1 MGSHVYWLFFF
12 VLLYWAYCITI
23 GITGYLKAKKG
34 TDYFIAGRQLNIWVF
49 VLAATATSFSG
60 WTFVGH
66 PALMWRDGLP
76 YGYASFYTI
85 TIPFTGVLF
94 LKRQWMMGKRYG
106 FVTPGE
112 MYYQYFGKSDTMRV
126 LTVIIALF
134 FSIPYLGIQ
143 LRASGILFN
152 ILTDGM
158 FSVNVGMWMLAVI
171 VLLYVGLGGL
181 RSVAYVDTAQC
192 ILLWSGIVAIGIL
205 AANFA
210 GGFDSLT
217 SKFGDII
224 AWINA
229 GGGAEA
235 VPKWADPAAVKVFLA
250 NTKAIIKMTPDNFSH
265 LIAVPGVVQFV
276 PAGGLAQG
284 GTWTGIMILTY
295 AFALMGIHASPAF
308 SMWAF
313 ANKNPKPF
321 PLQQV
326 WASSLG
332 IGFALIFFT
341 TMQAMGGWVLSLMPA
356 ASGDGTVLP
365 LANLVG
371 GKQGNLV
378 PYLIHLMKDTAPFAV
393 GLLAIC
399 ALAAM
404 QSTGAAYMSTASGM
418 LTRDIVKRFIV
429 KDMSE
434 TAQTQWGRVTVTF
447 VVGSALIFA
456 SLVPGAIVM
465 LGALATSFGFMMYPS
480 LIATLYW
487 PWLTRQGI
495 IIGLICGIIAV
506 LATFRFDFG
515 LPWGYNPLTIFC
527 AGWGILFNLPVA
539 ILVSFFTQPDAKEQ
553 ARKQEYHDFLTKHAG
568 LAPEKR
574 GFIKAGWIITVVW
587 FFFAQGPGA
596 VIGNTLF
603 GSPLDP
609 STWINGMPSIWVWQI
624 IWWILGVFMMW
635 FLAYKCELST
645 NITTTFEALKH
656 DIYEEEPTV
665 DEGSSRGQSGV

>member
-1 MGSHVYWLFFF
+1 MGLHIYWLFFF

-23 GITGYLKAKKG
+23 GVRGYLIAKKG

-76 YGYASFYTI
+76 YGYASFYVI
-85 TIPFTGVLF
+85 TIPITGVFF
-94 LKRQWMMGKRYG
+94 LKRQWLLGKRYG

-112 MYYQYFGKSDTMRV
+112 MYRAYFNSETMRV
-126 LTVIIALF
+126 LTVIVALF

-143 LRASGILFN
+143 LRASGVLFN
-152 ILTDGM
+152 ILTDGL
-158 FSVNVGMWMLAVI
+158 FTVNVGMWLLAIV
-171 VLLYVGLGGL
+171 VLLYVALGGL

-192 ILLWSGIVAIGIL
+192 ILLWVGIIALGVI
-205 AANFA
+205 AASFA
-210 GGFDSLT
+210 GGFNALT
-217 SKFGDII
+217 SKFGDVV

-229 GGGAEA
+229 GGGVDK
-235 VPKWADPAAVKVFLA
+235 VPQWADPAAVKVFMENSKSIVNL
-250 NTKAIIKMTPDNFSH
+250 TPDGFSNKV
-265 LIAVPGVVQFV
+265 AVPGVIQFV
-276 PAGGLAQG
+276 PAGSMAQG

-295 AFALMGIHASPAF
+295 MFALMGIHAAPAF

-313 ANKNPKPF
+313 SNKNPKPF

-326 WASSLG
+326 WASSFG
-332 IGFALIFFT
+332 IGFALFIFT
-341 TMQAMGGWVLSLMPA
+341 TMQSMGGWVLALLPGGNGA
-356 ASGDGTVLP
+356 ASVLP
-365 LANLVG
+365 LENLVG
-371 GKQGNLV
+371 GGQANLV

-418 LTRDIVKRFIV
+418 LTRDIVKRYFK

-434 TAQTQWGRVTVTF
+434 TGQTQWGRITVIA
-447 VVGSALIFA
+447 VVASALIFA

-495 IIGLICGIIAV
+495 VTGLICGLIAV

-515 LPWGYNPLTIFC
+515 LPWGYNPLTIFA

-539 ILVSFFTQPDAKEQ
+539 ILISFFTQPDSKEQ
-553 ARKQEYHDFLTKHAG
+553 ARKMEYHHFLKKHAS
-568 LAPEKR
+568 LPEEK
-574 GFIKAGWIITVVW
+574 KPLVKWGWILTLAW
-587 FFFAQGPGA
+587 FFFAIGPGC
-596 VIGNTLF
+596 VIGNAIF

-609 STWINGMPSIWVWQI
+609 ATWIAGMPSIWIWQI
-624 IWWILGVFMMW
+624 MWWILGIGMMW
-635 FLAYKCELST
+635 FLAYKLEMST
-645 NITTTFEALKH
+645 NITTEFEVLKH
-656 DIYEEEPTV
+656 DIYEDAPTV
-665 DEGSSRGQSGV
+665 NK

>member
-12 VLLYWAYCITI
+12 VLLYWGYCITI
-23 GITGYLKAKKG
+23 GVTGYLKAKKG
-34 TDYFIAGRQLNIWVF
+34 TDYFIAGRSLNIWVF

-76 YGYASFYTI
+76 YGYASYYVL

-94 LKRQWMMGKRYG
+94 LKRQWLMGKRYG

-112 MYYQYFGKSDTMRV
+112 MYQAYFNSETMRV
-126 LTVIIALF
+126 LTVIVALF

-143 LRASGILFN
+143 LRASGVLFN

-158 FSVNVGMWMLAVI
+158 FSVNIGMWMLAII

-192 ILLWSGIVAIGIL
+192 ILLWSGIVALGFI
-205 AANFA
+205 ATNFA
-210 GGFDSLT
+210 GGWDSLT
-217 SKFGDII
+217 SKFGDVV
-224 AWINA
+224 AWINS
-229 GGGAEA
+229 GGAN
-235 VPKWADPAAVKVFLA
+235 VPQWADPEAVKVFLA
-250 NTKAIIKMTPDNFSH
+250 NKKSIINLTPDGFSNKV
-265 LIAVPGVVQFV
+265 AVPGVMQFV
-276 PAGGLAQG
+276 PAGSMAQG

-295 AFALMGIHASPAF
+295 MFALMGIHASPAF

-326 WASSLG
+326 WASTLG
-332 IGFALIFFT
+332 IGFALFIFT
-341 TMQAMGGWVLSLMPA
+341 TLQSMGGWVLALLPGG
-356 ASGDGTVLP
+356 SGETILP

-371 GKQGNLV
+371 GKQANLV

-434 TAQTQWGRVTVTF
+434 TGQTFWGRITVTI

-465 LGALATSFGFMMYPS
+465 LGALATSFGFMMYPP

-495 IIGLICGIIAV
+495 VTGLICGIIAV
-506 LATFRFDFG
+506 LLTFRFDFG
-515 LPWGYNPLTIFC
+515 LPWGYNPLTIFA

-539 ILVSFFTQPDAKEQ
+539 ILVSLFTQPKKEEFD
-553 ARKQEYHDFLTKHAG
+553 RRMVYHNFIREHTILPA
-568 LAPEKR
+568 EK
-574 GFIKAGWIITVVW
+574 KPLVKWGWIITVVW
-587 FFFAQGPGA
+587 FMFAIGPGA
-596 VIGNTLF
+596 VIGNTIF
-603 GSPLDP
+603 GDPLKP
-609 STWINGMPSIWVWQI
+609 ATWFNGMPSIWIWQI
-624 IWWILGVFMMW
+624 IWWILGIFMMW
-635 FLAYKCELST
+635 FLAYKLEMST
-645 NITTTFEALKH
+645 NITTDFAALKH

-665 DEGSSRGQSGV
+665 PEEASRGSSAP

>member
-12 VLLYWAYCITI
+12 VLLYWGYCITI

-34 TDYFIAGRQLNIWVF
+34 TDYFIAGRSLNIWVF

-76 YGYASFYTI
+76 YGYASYYVL
-85 TIPFTGVLF
+85 TIPITGVFF
-94 LKRQWMMGKRYG
+94 LKRQWLMGKRYG

-112 MYYQYFGKSDTMRV
+112 MYHQYFNSEAMRV
-126 LTVIIALF
+126 LTVIVALF

-143 LRASGILFN
+143 LRASGVLFN

-158 FSVNVGMWMLAVI
+158 FSVNVGMWMLAIV

-192 ILLWSGIVAIGIL
+192 ILLWSGIVALGVI
-205 AANFA
+205 ATNFA
-210 GGFDSLT
+210 GGWDSLT
-217 SKFGDII
+217 AKFGDVV
-224 AWINA
+224 AWIHA
-229 GGGAEA
+229 GGGAA
-235 VPKWADPAAVKVFLA
+235 DAPKWADPAAVKVFAENAKSIVNL
-250 NTKAIIKMTPDNFSH
+250 TPDGFTNKV
-265 LIAVPGVVQFV
+265 AVPGVIQFV
-276 PAGGLAQG
+276 PAGSMAQG
-284 GTWTGIMILTY
+284 GTWTGVMILTY
-295 AFALMGIHASPAF
+295 MFALMGIHASPAF

-313 ANKNPKPF
+313 ANKNPRPF

-326 WASSLG
+326 WASTLG
-332 IGFALIFFT
+332 IGFALFIFT
-341 TMQAMGGWVLSLMPA
+341 TLQSMGGWVLALLPSSM
-356 ASGDGTVLP
+356 GDGGGTVLP

-371 GKQGNLV
+371 GKQANLV

-418 LTRDIVKRFIV
+418 LTRDIVKRYIV
-429 KDMSE
+429 KDMTE
-434 TAQTQWGRVTVTF
+434 TGQTQWGRITVTL

-465 LGALATSFGFMMYPS
+465 LGALATSFGFMMYPP

-495 IIGLICGIIAV
+495 VIGLICGIIAV

-515 LPWGYNPLTIFC
+515 LPWGYNPLTIFA

-539 ILVSFFTQPDAKEQ
+539 ILVSFFTQPDAKEV
-553 ARKQEYHDFLTKHAG
+553 ARKQGYHDFLKTHAG
-568 LAPEKR
+568 LSEEK
-574 GFIKAGWIITVVW
+574 KPLVKWGWIVTLVW
-587 FFFAQGPGA
+587 FFFAIGPGC

-603 GSPLDP
+603 GSPLEP
-609 STWINGMPSIWVWQI
+609 ATWINGMPSIWIWQI
-624 IWWILGVFMMW
+624 IWWILGIGMMW
-635 FLAYKCELST
+635 FLAYKLEMST
-645 NITTTFEALKH
+645 NITTEFEALKH
-656 DIYEEEPTV
+656 DIYEEEPV
-665 DEGSSRGQSGV
+665 AEDSSRGQSGV

>member
-1 MGSHVYWLFFF
+1 MGTHVYWLFFF
-12 VLLYWAYCITI
+12 VLLYWGYCITI

-76 YGYASFYTI
+76 YGYASYYVL

-94 LKRQWMMGKRYG
+94 LKRQWLMGKRYG

-112 MYYQYFGKSDTMRV
+112 MYQAYFNSEAMRV
-126 LTVIIALF
+126 LTVIVALF

-143 LRASGILFN
+143 LRASGVLFN
-152 ILTDGM
+152 ILTDGL
-158 FSVNVGMWMLAVI
+158 FSVNVGMWMLAVV
-171 VLLYVGLGGL
+171 VLLYVALGGL

-192 ILLWSGIVAIGIL
+192 ILLWTGIIGIGII
-205 AANFA
+205 ATSFA
-210 GGFDSLT
+210 GGWDSLT
-217 SKFGDII
+217 SKFGDVV
-224 AWINA
+224 AWINS
-229 GGGAEA
+229 GGSN
-235 VPKWADPAAVKVFLA
+235 VPQWADPEAVKVFLA
-250 NTKAIIKMTPDNFSH
+250 NKKSIINLTPDGFSNKV
-265 LIAVPGVVQFV
+265 AVPGVMQFV
-276 PAGGLAQG
+276 PAGAMAQG

-295 AFALMGIHASPAF
+295 MFALMGIHASPAF

-326 WASSLG
+326 WASTLG
-332 IGFALIFFT
+332 IGFALFIFT
-341 TMQAMGGWVLSLMPA
+341 TLQSMGGWVLALYKPEGA
-356 ASGDGTVLP
+356 TETILP

-371 GKQGNLV
+371 GKQANLV
-378 PYLIHLMKDTAPFAV
+378 PYLIHLMKDTAPFLV

-418 LTRDIVKRFIV
+418 LTRDVVKRYIV

-434 TAQTQWGRVTVTF
+434 TGQTFWGRITVLI

-465 LGALATSFGFMMYPS
+465 LGALATSFGFMMYPP

-487 PWLTRQGI
+487 PWLTREGI
-495 IIGLICGIIAV
+495 VTGLICGIIAV
-506 LATFRFDFG
+506 LLTFRFDFG
-515 LPWGYNPLTIFC
+515 LPWGYNPLTIFA

-539 ILVSFFTQPDAKEQ
+539 ILVSLFTQPEKAEFN
-553 ARKQEYHDFLTKHAG
+553 RRMEYHTFIRQHTALPAEKKG
-568 LAPEKR
+568 LVKW
-574 GFIKAGWIITVVW
+574 GWIIALVW
-587 FFFAQGPGA
+587 FTFAIGPGC

-603 GSPLDP
+603 GDP
-609 STWINGMPSIWVWQI
+609 MQPATWFMGMPSIWIWQI
-624 IWWILGVFMMW
+624 IFWIFGIYMMY
-635 FLAYKCELST
+635 FLAYKLEMST
-645 NITTTFEALKH
+645 NITTDFEALKH
-656 DIYEEEPTV
+656 DIYEEEPAV
-665 DEGSSRGQSGV
+665 EEGVSRGQSGV

>member
-12 VLLYWAYCITI
+12 VLLYWGYCITI

-34 TDYFIAGRQLNIWVF
+34 TDYFIAGRSLNIWVF

-76 YGYASFYTI
+76 YGYASYYVL
-85 TIPFTGVLF
+85 TIPITGVFF
-94 LKRQWMMGKRYG
+94 LKRQWLMGKRYG

-112 MYYQYFGKSDTMRV
+112 MYHQYFNSEAMRV
-126 LTVIIALF
+126 LTVIVALF

-143 LRASGILFN
+143 LRASGVLFN

-158 FSVNVGMWMLAVI
+158 FSVNVGMWMLAIV

-192 ILLWSGIVAIGIL
+192 ILLWSGIVALGVI
-205 AANFA
+205 ATNFA
-210 GGFDSLT
+210 GGWDSLT
-217 SKFGDII
+217 AKFGDVV
-224 AWINA
+224 AWIHA
-229 GGGAEA
+229 GGGAA
-235 VPKWADPAAVKVFLA
+235 DAPKWADPAAVKVFAENAKSIVNL
-250 NTKAIIKMTPDNFSH
+250 TPDGFTNKV
-265 LIAVPGVVQFV
+265 AVPGV
-276 PAGGLAQG
+276 AQG
-284 GTWTGIMILTY
+284 GTWTGVMILTY
-295 AFALMGIHASPAF
+295 MFALMGIHASPAF

-313 ANKNPKPF
+313 ANKNPRPF

-326 WASSLG
+326 WASTLG
-332 IGFALIFFT
+332 IGFALFIFT
-341 TMQAMGGWVLSLMPA
+341 TLQSMGGWVLALLPSSM
-356 ASGDGTVLP
+356 GDGGTVLP

-371 GKQGNLV
+371 GKQANLV

-418 LTRDIVKRFIV
+418 LTRDIVKRYIV
-429 KDMSE
+429 KDMTE
-434 TAQTQWGRVTVTF
+434 TGQTQWGRITVTI

-465 LGALATSFGFMMYPS
+465 LGALATSFGFMMYPP

-495 IIGLICGIIAV
+495 VIGLICGIIAV

-515 LPWGYNPLTIFC
+515 LPWGYNPLTIFA

-553 ARKQEYHDFLTKHAG
+553 ERKMGYHNFLKTHAG
-568 LAPEKR
+568 LSEEK
-574 GFIKAGWIITVVW
+574 KPLVKWGWIITLVW
-587 FFFAQGPGA
+587 FFFAIGPGC

-603 GSPLDP
+603 GSPLEP
-609 STWINGMPSIWVWQI
+609 AGWINGMPSIWIWQI
-624 IWWILGVFMMW
+624 IWWILGIGMMW
-635 FLAYKCELST
+635 FLAYKLEMST
-645 NITTTFEALKH
+645 NITTEFEALKH
-656 DIYEEEPTV
+656 DIYEEEPV
-665 DEGSSRGQSGV
+665 AEESSRGQSGV